1 MGRLQQY
8 RLVVVDDDTDSREL
22 LLFILESEGA
32 EVVGAASAQ
41 EALNLIIK
49 QQPDVLLCDLMM
61 PCLDGYSL
69 MRLIRSQEQQSLQRL
84 PVIAVS
90 ARAEAEAQRQ
100 ALAVGFQNYVTKPI
114 NFEAVIDAV
123 LQLQPSAA

>member
-1 MGRLQQY
+1 M
-8 RLVVVDDDTDSREL
+8 
-22 LLFILESEGA
+22 
-32 EVVGAASAQ
+32 
-41 EALNLIIK
+41 
-49 QQPDVLLCDLMM
+49 LLCDLMM

-90 ARAEAEAQRQ
+90 GRAEAEAQRQ